1 MGRGAGR
8 GRGMNL
14 QGLKTMRGRGGKWE
28 NYIKLCYLYS
38 NNFQHHFNQI

>member
-14 QGLKTMRGRGGKWE
+14 QGLKTMRGRGGK
-28 NYIKLCYLYS
+28 
-38 NNFQHHFNQI
+38 